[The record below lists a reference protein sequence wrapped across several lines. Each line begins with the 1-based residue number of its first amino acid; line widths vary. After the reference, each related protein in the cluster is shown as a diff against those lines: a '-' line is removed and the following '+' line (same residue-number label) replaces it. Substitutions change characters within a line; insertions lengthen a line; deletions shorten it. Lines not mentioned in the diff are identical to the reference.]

1 MKKFRT
7 LIVTFVG
14 LFGATGGS
22 LKTAD
27 TTNNVEYEIYPTV
40 QSITYG
46 DKNSTISG
54 KYNIVYES
62 KIDSYT
68 KNKAI
73 EVLSRKNVKAS
84 IGDDIST
91 EKENLLLGVYSSKE
105 KVDSYITEDVSYIS
119 EKIDSYY
126 LSIKDNNIVIL
137 GKDSDSVYYG
147 LSTLDLIF
155 QQTQDEVR
163 EL

>member
-54 KYNIVYES
+54 K
-62 KIDSYT
+62 
-68 KNKAI
+68 
-73 EVLSRKNVKAS
+73 
-84 IGDDIST
+84 
-91 EKENLLLGVYSSKE
+91 
-105 KVDSYITEDVSYIS
+105 
-119 EKIDSYY
+119 
-126 LSIKDNNIVIL
+126 
-137 GKDSDSVYYG
+137 
-147 LSTLDLIF
+147 
-155 QQTQDEVR
+155 
-163 EL
+163 

>member
-14 LFGATGGS
+14 LFGATGGA

-73 EVLSRKNVKAS
+73 EVLSSGKNVKAS
-84 IGDDIST
+84 IGD
-91 EKENLLLGVYSSKE
+91 V
-105 KVDSYITEDVSYIS
+105 
-119 EKIDSYY
+119 
-126 LSIKDNNIVIL
+126 
-137 GKDSDSVYYG
+137 
-147 LSTLDLIF
+147 F
-155 QQTQDEVR
+155 QQKKETYSLVFIQVKKKLVAIYR
-163 EL
+163 RR

>member
-14 LFGATGGS
+14 LFGATGGA

-73 EVLSRKNVKAS
+73 EVLSRKMLK
-84 IGDDIST
+84 
-91 EKENLLLGVYSSKE
+91 LLLE
-105 KVDSYITEDVSYIS
+105 M
-119 EKIDSYY
+119 
-126 LSIKDNNIVIL
+126 
-137 GKDSDSVYYG
+137 
-147 LSTLDLIF
+147 IF
-155 QQTQDEVR
+155 QQKKETYSLVFIQVKKK
-163 EL
+163 LIAILQKTLVI